1 MYRLRMKLIELIVV
15 FSLLLPLSGSLKLVD
30 LSYELDSGSV
40 TWPNNPKF
48 NMTVLHRG
56 EFSNAWFENN
66 RLNFAEHTGT
76 HIDAPTHLAHR
87 DGQWNLDQ
95 IPIER
100 LGGPGVIIDV
110 KSKAEADSDYRVT
123 VDDLKAWEA
132 RNGRIPYGAVVL
144 MNSGWQKYY
153 PDYNAVF
160 KTDNISDSSTYHF
173 PSWHED
179 AVDWLI
185 SNRVVYYVGVD
196 TPSTDYGQS
205 QTYPVHL
212 LLSKEN
218 IIGLESVANLDRI
231 PEVGTTIYVP
241 VMKVRDGSG
250 GPARMFATL
259 PDDDD
264 KDEANKA
271 GMIFVSPMILLCL
284 SMLIAALNF

>member
-1 MYRLRMKLIELIVV
+1 MDYLIV
-15 FSLLLPLSGSLKLVD
+15 LMMCMQGCYGLKMVD
-30 LSYELDSGSV
+30 LTYELDTNAI
-40 TWPNNPKF
+40 TWPFNPRF
-48 NMTVLHRG
+48 NMSIMFRG
-56 EFSNAWFENN
+56 MWNHLVWLENN
-66 RLNFAEHTGT
+66 RLDLAEHTGT
-76 HIDAPTHLAHR
+76 HIDSPNHVAH
-87 DGQWNLDQ
+87 GKGPWNNHQ

-123 VDDLKAWEA
+123 VDDVKAWET

-160 KTDNISDSSTYHF
+160 KTNNISDSGSYHF

-185 SNRVVYYVGVD
+185 SHRIVYCVGGD

-205 QTYPVHL
+205 ETFPVHL

-218 IIGLESVANLDRI
+218 IIGIENAAYLDKLPES
-231 PEVGTTIYVP
+231 GSTIFVP
-241 VMKVRDGSG
+241 VVKIRDGSG

-259 PDDDD
+259 PE
-264 KDEANKA
+264 DEEVESNVADSIL
-271 GMIFVSPMILLCL
+271 MSPMIQLL
-284 SMLIAALNF
+284 SFMLIGAINTR